1 MQASLR
7 KPQIRGAIFSREYV
21 ALSLQTY
28 LKDELEDELSRL
40 ARLVVPL
47 VIPGVPRLSP
57 AVLSL

>member
-7 KPQIRGAIFSREYV
+7 KPQIRGAIVIREYV

>member
-7 KPQIRGAIFSREYV
+7 KPQIRGAIVSREYI

>member
-7 KPQIRGAIFSREYV
+7 KPQIRGAIVSREYV